1 MNKKLKAPAVQ
12 HYIDWLGRLG
22 YRQFDFSFSY
32 DKRSYELLDQLF
44 DIIREIEPTSDN
56 GVRELW
62 LKAERGSIEDYGDF
76 EEMVSWGDV
85 KTREEFEELWKA
97 EFPNEEEWYNFQ
109 IAEDPA
115 NGYRCIFLAHKLVI
129 EIDPSMERGGMEY
142 NISEFVE
149 WILEAVKE
157 VIIQLEKGM
166 YNRKVMEEL
175 PAWHRT
181 GTILRKDYWDVYPDG
196 RKAFFTP
203 ISKDDVDE
211 FVKCMAAQRDMHSDV
226 DKRIERVTAN
236 DFYRFCA
243 MGYKE
248 NGYDGTDL
256 SPKEQYYKHADGR
269 DDGLSEIDGDSP
281 EAFIQWYSASHNRG
295 GHPWEVCRGGN
306 STHIS
311 LYLHKDEEGWYLSI
325 DGDAWNRTIE
335 SVKFYLALYREGLPV
350 YMHKGKLLADR
361 LLEKEKIGVVPRG
374 VFPAYCASFFPDEEI
389 IDYMNLP
396 YYDEGG
402 AEVAKHCI
410 WQELPEVRLCI

>member
-1 MNKKLKAPAVQ
+1 MSKEIKAPAVQ

-44 DIIREIEPTSDN
+44 DIIKKIEPASDN

-62 LKAERGSIEDYGDF
+62 IKAERGGIGDYGGF
-76 EEMVSWGDV
+76 EEMVSWRDV
-85 KTREEFEELWKA
+85 ETREEFEELWKA

-115 NGYRCIFLAHKLVI
+115 TGYRCIFLAHKLVI
-129 EIDPSMERGGMEY
+129 EIDPLMEKGGMEY

-166 YNRKVMEEL
+166 YNRNVREEL

-181 GTILRKDYWDVYPDG
+181 GTILRKDYWDVYSDG

-226 DKRIERVTAN
+226 DKRIEGVTAN

-248 NGYDGTDL
+248 NGYDGADL

-281 EAFIQWYSASHNRG
+281 EAFIQWYNDSHKRV

-335 SVKFYLALYREGLPV
+335 SVNFYLALHREGLPV
-350 YMHKGKLLADR
+350 YMHKGKQLADR
-361 LLEKEKIGVVPRG
+361 LMEKEKIGVVPRG
-374 VFPAYCASFFPDEEI
+374 VFPAYCASLFPDEEI

-402 AEVAKHCI
+402 AEVAKYCI
-410 WQELPEVRLCI
+410 WQELPEVRLCV

>member
-85 KTREEFEELWKA
+85 ETQEEFEELWKA

-149 WILEAVKE
+149 WILESVKE
-157 VIIQLEKGM
+157 VIRQLEKGV

-196 RKAFFTP
+196 RKAFFAP

-211 FVKCMAAQRDMHSDV
+211 FVKCMAAQMDVHSDV
-226 DKRIERVTAN
+226 GKRIERVTAN

-243 MGYKE
+243 MGYNE
-248 NGYDGTDL
+248 NGYEGADL
-256 SPKEQYYKHADGR
+256 SPKGQYYKHADGR

-281 EAFIQWYSASHNRG
+281 EAFIQWYNDSHKRV

-325 DGDAWNRTIE
+325 DGDAWNRTI
-335 SVKFYLALYREGLPV
+335 
-350 YMHKGKLLADR
+350 
-361 LLEKEKIGVVPRG
+361 
-374 VFPAYCASFFPDEEI
+374 
-389 IDYMNLP
+389 
-396 YYDEGG
+396 
-402 AEVAKHCI
+402 
-410 WQELPEVRLCI
+410 

>member
-1 MNKKLKAPAVQ
+1 MSKELKAPAVQ

-32 DKRSYELLDQLF
+32 DKHSYELLDQLF
-44 DIIREIEPTSDN
+44 DIIKKIEPASDN
-56 GVRELW
+56 SVRELW
-62 LKAERGSIEDYGDF
+62 LKAERGGIEDYGDF

-166 YNRKVMEEL
+166 YNRNVREEL

-196 RKAFFTP
+196 RKAFFTL

-226 DKRIERVTAN
+226 DKRIEGVPQMIFTVSVLW
-236 DFYRFCA
+236 
-243 MGYKE
+243 
-248 NGYDGTDL
+248 GTRKTGM
-256 SPKEQYYKHADGR
+256 KEQIFR
-269 DDGLSEIDGDSP
+269 QRSSI
-281 EAFIQWYSASHNRG
+281 
-295 GHPWEVCRGGN
+295 
-306 STHIS
+306 IS
-311 LYLHKDEEGWYLSI
+311 MLMAGMTD
-325 DGDAWNRTIE
+325 
-335 SVKFYLALYREGLPV
+335 
-350 YMHKGKLLADR
+350 
-361 LLEKEKIGVVPRG
+361 
-374 VFPAYCASFFPDEEI
+374 
-389 IDYMNLP
+389 
-396 YYDEGG
+396 
-402 AEVAKHCI
+402 
-410 WQELPEVRLCI
+410 

>member
-12 HYIDWLGRLG
+12 HYINWLSRLG

-32 DKRSYELLDQLF
+32 DKRTYELLEQIF
-44 DIIREIEPTSDN
+44 DIVRKIEPASDN

-62 LKAERGSIEDYGDF
+62 LRAERGGIEDYGDF
-76 EEMVSWGDV
+76 EEMVSFGEV
-85 KTREEFEELWKA
+85 ETREEFEELWKA

-109 IAEDPA
+109 IAENPA
-115 NGYRCIFLAHKLVI
+115 NGYRCIFMAHKLVI
-129 EIDPSMERGGMEY
+129 EIDPSLERGGMEY
-142 NISEFVE
+142 NISEFAE
-149 WILEAVKE
+149 WILASVKE
-157 VIIQLEKGM
+157 VISQLEKGV
-166 YNRKVMEEL
+166 YNRSVQNEL
-175 PAWHRT
+175 PAWHRI
-181 GTILRKDYWDVYPDG
+181 GTILRRDYWDIYPDG
-196 RKAFFTP
+196 RKAFFDS
-203 ISKDDVDE
+203 ISKDAVAE
-211 FVKCMAAQRDMHSDV
+211 FVKCMAAQGDLHINV
-226 DKRIERVTAN
+226 DKRIAKVTAN

-248 NGYDGTDL
+248 NGYDGAEL

-281 EAFIQWYSASHNRG
+281 EAFIKWYNDSYKRI

-311 LYLHKDEEGWYLSI
+311 LYLHKDDNGWYLSI

-374 VFPAYCASFFPDEEI
+374 IFPAYCDRFFPDEEI

>member
-1 MNKKLKAPAVQ
+1 
-12 HYIDWLGRLG
+12 
-22 YRQFDFSFSY
+22 
-32 DKRSYELLDQLF
+32 
-44 DIIREIEPTSDN
+44 
-56 GVRELW
+56 
-62 LKAERGSIEDYGDF
+62 
-76 EEMVSWGDV
+76 MVSWGDV

-149 WILEAVKE
+149 WILESVKE
-157 VIIQLEKGM
+157 VIRQLEKGV

-196 RKAFFTP
+196 RKAFFAP

-211 FVKCMAAQRDMHSDV
+211 FVKCMAAQMDVHSDV
-226 DKRIERVTAN
+226 GKRIERVTAN

-243 MGYKE
+243 MGYNE
-248 NGYDGTDL
+248 NGYEGADL
-256 SPKEQYYKHADGR
+256 SPKGQYYKHADGR

-281 EAFIQWYSASHNRG
+281 EAFIQWYNDSHKRV

-335 SVKFYLALYREGLPV
+335 SVKFYLALHREGLPV

-361 LLEKEKIGVVPRG
+361 LMEKEKIGVVPRG
-374 VFPAYCASFFPDEEI
+374 VFPAYCASLFPDEEI

-410 WQELPEVRLCI
+410 WQELPEVRLCV

>member
-44 DIIREIEPTSDN
+44 DIIKKIEPASDN

-62 LKAERGSIEDYGDF
+62 LKAERGCIEDYGDF

-109 IAEDPA
+109 IAEEPN

-166 YNRKVMEEL
+166 YNRNVREEL

-226 DKRIERVTAN
+226 DKRIEGVTAN

-248 NGYDGTDL
+248 NGYDGADL

-269 DDGLSEIDGDSP
+269 DDGLSEIDCDSL
-281 EAFIQWYSASHNRG
+281 EAFIQWYNDSHKRG

-311 LYLHKDEEGWYLSI
+311 LYLHKDEGGWYLSI
-325 DGDAWNRTIE
+325 AGDAWNRTIE
-335 SVKFYLALYREGLPV
+335 SVKFYLALHREGLPV

-361 LLEKEKIGVVPRG
+361 LMEKEKIGIVPRG
-374 VFPAYCASFFPDEEI
+374 VFPAYCASLFPDEEI

-402 AEVAKHCI
+402 AEVAKCCI
-410 WQELPEVRLCI
+410 WQELPEVRLCV

>member
-1 MNKKLKAPAVQ
+1 MGKELKAPAVQ

-44 DIIREIEPTSDN
+44 DIIKKIEPASDN

-62 LKAERGSIEDYGDF
+62 LKAERGGIEDYGYF

-85 KTREEFEELWKA
+85 ETREEFEELWKA

-115 NGYRCIFLAHKLVI
+115 TGYRCIFLAHKLVI
-129 EIDPSMERGGMEY
+129 EIDPSMEKGGMEY
-142 NISEFVE
+142 NVSEFVE
-149 WILEAVKE
+149 WLLESVKE

-181 GTILRKDYWDVYPDG
+181 GTILRKDYWDIYPDG
-196 RKAFFTP
+196 RKAFFAP

-211 FVKCMAAQRDMHSDV
+211 FVKCMAAQMDVHSDV

-248 NGYDGTDL
+248 NGYEGADL

-269 DDGLSEIDGDSP
+269 DDGLSKIDGDSP
-281 EAFIQWYSASHNRG
+281 EAFIQWYNDSHKCV

-311 LYLHKDEEGWYLSI
+311 LYLHKDEAGWYLSI

-335 SVKFYLALYREGLPV
+335 SVKFYLALHREGLPV
-350 YMHKGKLLADR
+350 YMHKGKQLADR
-361 LLEKEKIGVVPRG
+361 LMEKEKIGIVPRG
-374 VFPAYCASFFPDEEI
+374 VFPAYCASLFPDEEI

-402 AEVAKHCI
+402 AEVAKCCI

>member
-44 DIIREIEPTSDN
+44 DIIKKIEPASDN

-62 LKAERGSIEDYGDF
+62 LKAERGCIEDYGDF

-85 KTREEFEELWKA
+85 KTWEEFEELWKA

-109 IAEDPA
+109 IAEDPN

-149 WILEAVKE
+149 WILESVKE
-157 VIIQLEKGM
+157 VIRQLEKGV
-166 YNRKVMEEL
+166 YNRKVKEEL

-203 ISKDDVDE
+203 VSKDDVDE
-211 FVKCMAAQRDMHSDV
+211 FVKCMAAQRDMHGDV

-281 EAFIQWYSASHNRG
+281 EAFIQWYNDSHKRV

-311 LYLHKDEEGWYLSI
+311 LYLHKDEAGWYLSI

-335 SVKFYLALYREGLPV
+335 SVKFYLALHREGLPV
-350 YMHKGKLLADR
+350 YMHKGKQLADR
-361 LLEKEKIGVVPRG
+361 LMEKEKIGIVPRG
-374 VFPAYCASFFPDEEI
+374 VFPAYCASLFPDEEI

-402 AEVAKHCI
+402 AEVAKCCI

>member
-85 KTREEFEELWKA
+85 ETQEEFEELWKA
-97 EFPNEEEWYNFQ
+97 EFPNEEEWYNCQ

-129 EIDPSMERGGMEY
+129 AIDPSMERGGMEY

-149 WILEAVKE
+149 WILESVKE
-157 VIIQLEKGM
+157 VIRQLEKGV

-196 RKAFFTP
+196 RKAFFAP

-211 FVKCMAAQRDMHSDV
+211 FVKCMAAQMDVHSDV
-226 DKRIERVTAN
+226 GKRIERVTAN

-243 MGYKE
+243 MGYNE
-248 NGYDGTDL
+248 NGYEGADL
-256 SPKEQYYKHADGR
+256 SPKGQYYKHSDGR

-281 EAFIQWYSASHNRG
+281 EAFIQWYNDSHKRV

-335 SVKFYLALYREGLPV
+335 SVKFYLALHREGLPV

-361 LLEKEKIGVVPRG
+361 LMEKEKIGVVPRG
-374 VFPAYCASFFPDEEI
+374 VFPAYCASLFPDEEI

-410 WQELPEVRLCI
+410 WQELPEVRLCV

>member
-44 DIIREIEPTSDN
+44 DIIKKIEPASDS

-62 LKAERGSIEDYGDF
+62 IKAERGGIEDYGDF

-85 KTREEFEELWKA
+85 ETREEFEELWKA

-115 NGYRCIFLAHKLVI
+115 TGYRCIFLAHKLVI
-129 EIDPSMERGGMEY
+129 EIDPSMEKGGMEY

-166 YNRKVMEEL
+166 YNRNVREKL

-226 DKRIERVTAN
+226 DKRIEGVTAN

-248 NGYDGTDL
+248 NGYDGADL

-281 EAFIQWYSASHNRG
+281 EAFIQWYNDSHKRV

-335 SVKFYLALYREGLPV
+335 SVKFYLALHREGLPV
-350 YMHKGKLLADR
+350 YMHKGKQLADR
-361 LLEKEKIGVVPRG
+361 LMEKEKIGIVPRG
-374 VFPAYCASFFPDEEI
+374 VFPAYCASLFPDEEI

-402 AEVAKHCI
+402 AEVAKCCI

>member
-44 DIIREIEPTSDN
+44 DIIKKIEPASDN

-62 LKAERGSIEDYGDF
+62 IKAERGGIEDYGDF

-85 KTREEFEELWKA
+85 ETREEFEELWKA

-115 NGYRCIFLAHKLVI
+115 TGYRCIFLAHKLVI
-129 EIDPSMERGGMEY
+129 EIDPSMEKGGMEY

-166 YNRKVMEEL
+166 YNRNVREEL

-196 RKAFFTP
+196 RKAFFTL

-226 DKRIERVTAN
+226 DKRIEGVTAN

-248 NGYDGTDL
+248 NGYDGADL

-281 EAFIQWYSASHNRG
+281 EAFIQWYNDSHKSV

-335 SVKFYLALYREGLPV
+335 SVKFYLALHREGLPV
-350 YMHKGKLLADR
+350 YMHKGKQLADR
-361 LLEKEKIGVVPRG
+361 LMEKEKIGVVPRG
-374 VFPAYCASFFPDEEI
+374 VFPAYCASLFPDEEI